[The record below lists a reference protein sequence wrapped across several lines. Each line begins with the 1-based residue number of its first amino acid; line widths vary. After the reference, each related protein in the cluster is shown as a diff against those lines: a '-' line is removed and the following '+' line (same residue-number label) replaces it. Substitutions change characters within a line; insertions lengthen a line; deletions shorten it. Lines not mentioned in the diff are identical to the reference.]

1 VGEEIMNMDQMN
13 KWLSLLTNLGVLIGI
28 ALLILE
34 LNQNAQL
41 TRAEMHAMRADAK
54 AERQMTLANSG
65 EISRI
70 AQTAFAA
77 GFPLNPEGL
86 EVLTAEDR
94 FRFVGFLSGLTEAIG
109 NWHYLCQ
116 QDMLDQELCQSSYR
130 SQVIDVVPM
139 LHALNLGLGNMR
151 ESFVADVRGI
161 AAKEGL
167 PVPNED
173 GSW

>member
-1 VGEEIMNMDQMN
+1 MNMDQAN
-13 KWLSLLTNLGVLIGI
+13 KWLSLLTNVGVLIGI

-34 LNQNAQL
+34 LNQNAEL

-54 AERQMTLANSG
+54 AERQMMLANSG

-77 GFPLNPEGL
+77 GFPGKPEGL
-86 EVLTAEDR
+86 DALNALDR
-94 FRFVGFLSGLTEAIG
+94 FRLNGFLNGLKEAIG

-116 QDMLDQELCQSSYR
+116 QHMLDAELCRSSYR
-130 SQVIDVVPM
+130 NQVISIVPM
-139 LHALNLGLGNMR
+139 LQGTNVGLGDMR
-151 ESFVADVRGI
+151 ESFVVDVRRI
-161 AAKEGL
+161 ATEEGL

>member
-1 VGEEIMNMDQMN
+1 MNMDQIN
-13 KWLSLLTNLGVLIGI
+13 KWLSLLTNIGVLIGI

-34 LNQNAQL
+34 LNQNAEL

-54 AERQMTLANSG
+54 AERQMALANSG

-77 GFPLNPEGL
+77 GFPVKPEGL

-94 FRFVGFLSGLTEAIG
+94 FRLTGFLGGLKEAIG

-116 QDMLDQELCQSSYR
+116 HNMLDEELCQSSYT
-130 SQVIDVVPM
+130 SQVISIVPM
-139 LHALNLGLGNMR
+139 LYGMKVGLGDMR
-151 ESFVADVRGI
+151 KSFVADVRRI
-161 AAKEGL
+161 AAEEGL
-167 PVPNED
+167 PMPNKD